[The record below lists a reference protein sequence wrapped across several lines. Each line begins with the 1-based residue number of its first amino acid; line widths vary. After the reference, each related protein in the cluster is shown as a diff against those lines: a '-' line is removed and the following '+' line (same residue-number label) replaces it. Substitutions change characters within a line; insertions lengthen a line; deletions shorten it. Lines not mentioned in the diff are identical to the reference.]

1 MIPRAAVVAD
11 AFVQQ
16 MEQEA
21 SRLKD
26 AKQSLETAIAG
37 GSDLKDVTA
46 NLDAA
51 NEMYKKTVSK
61 FVSIPQC
68 QRHLLLRLKQRQ
80 RQLQSRICYLC
91 VVATLCRVG
100 INITL
105 IKLVDTSHPF

>member
-26 AKQSLETAIAG
+26 AMQSLETAIAG

-51 NEMYKKTVSK
+51 NEMYKKNSIQVRKHTTVPKASTAK
-61 FVSIPQC
+61 AKAKAAPAA
-68 QRHLLLRLKQRQ
+68 K
-80 RQLQSRICYLC
+80 
-91 VVATLCRVG
+91 
-100 INITL
+100 
-105 IKLVDTSHPF
+105 

>member
-11 AFVQQ
+11 AFAQQ

-51 NEMYKKTVSK
+51 NEMYKKNSIQVRKHTTVPK
-61 FVSIPQC
+61 APTA
-68 QRHLLLRLKQRQ
+68 K
-80 RQLQSRICYLC
+80 
-91 VVATLCRVG
+91 A
-100 INITL
+100 
-105 IKLVDTSHPF
+105 KAKAAPAAK